1 MASTYEPLY
10 LKYRPQSLG
19 DLVGQQS
26 VVRTL
31 TNAIEHDRVAHA
43 YLFTGPRGCGKTSSA
58 RIMAKSLNCQKGPT
72 PTPCL
77 ECTSCI
83 EVKQVNSP
91 AVIEIDAAS
100 HNSVD
105 DARLLIERAPITVGG
120 NYKIYIIDECHML
133 TKEAFN
139 ALLKTI
145 EEPPPNVIFILA
157 TTEEHKVP
165 PTIISRCQRLMFKLI
180 NHDELAVHLRNVATK
195 EDINIDDAAID
206 LVARRSGGGLRDA
219 LGLLDQASLLA
230 TKDKQVQ
237 LDDLLLM
244 LGSVKE
250 DVLLDFSKAIKEGA
264 AEPVLQAASS
274 LLGEGREPAL
284 IALELSKHFLNL
296 AKAQLKIPVMGSPS
310 YLQALTEQSQ
320 LFDRTELAQMVEQL
334 SSLEQSCRR
343 STQSALA
350 LEIGLLSLC
359 HRLEITELRQLK
371 DKVVDLESRLASGV
385 PPQAMHAQRP
395 APRPPSA
402 PPVSHAP
409 SSHAPSPSYIAP
421 PPSHGA
427 PAASHMQ
434 AQSHAPTPSH
444 APAPAQHAAA
454 PAAAPPAASSPA
466 ASVQGASPA
475 ASASSDNAASYA
487 STPMQS
493 EAAPAPDYAAAEHH
507 EGSAVATADASQE
520 SIVPESIVTYEES
533 EEEYAEPA
541 APTAFTEID
550 EVWSAILDQLQE
562 RHKPTYSLLQSMCA
576 PLTLTRD
583 ELVIGVKEML
593 LKTLETKI
601 DYIRAAAQA
610 TGRDLQ
616 VKIKPMTVAPE
627 TKPRPRAPSAGTSPG
642 KPEPQAYAAERPA
655 SAQSSA
661 PNNAPSGASSNSHSS
676 QQSGGPAGAPQRQ
689 GGSGNP
695 AQKPREHTPLS
706 SAPPKSSSSE
716 PVEKNTLVKEAYR
729 LFEGPGSREFA
740 DNS

>member
-1 MASTYEPLY
+1 
-10 LKYRPQSLG
+10 
-19 DLVGQQS
+19 
-26 VVRTL
+26 
-31 TNAIEHDRVAHA
+31 
-43 YLFTGPRGCGKTSSA
+43 
-58 RIMAKSLNCQKGPT
+58 MAKSLNCHNGPT

-77 ECTSCI
+77 ECTSCL

-230 TKDKQVQ
+230 TKEKQVQ

-264 AEPVLQAASS
+264 AEPVLQAALS

-296 AKAQLKIPVMGSPS
+296 AKAQLKIPVLGSPS
-310 YLQALTEQSQ
+310 YLEALSEQSQ
-320 LFDRTELAQMVEQL
+320 LFDRIELAQMIEQL
-334 SSLEQSCRR
+334 SGLEQSCRR
-343 STQSALA
+343 STQSALT

-359 HRLEITELRQLK
+359 HRLEITQLKDLK
-371 DKVVDLESRLASGV
+371 DKVMDLEARLASGV
-385 PPQAMHAQRP
+385 PPQAMQAARP
-395 APRPPSA
+395 APRPPAA

-409 SSHAPSPSYIAP
+409 APQPHAAP
-421 PPSHGA
+421 
-427 PAASHMQ
+427 Q
-434 AQSHAPTPSH
+434 
-444 APAPAQHAAA
+444 PAPAVSQHAPVAQTAA
-454 PAAAPPAASSPA
+454 EPPA
-466 ASVQGASPA
+466 Q
-475 ASASSDNAASYA
+475 
-487 STPMQS
+487 Q
-493 EAAPAPDYAAAEHH
+493 EHT
-507 EGSAVATADASQE
+507 AVATAE
-520 SIVPESIVTYEES
+520 SAPEIVPESIVTYEES

-541 APTAFTEID
+541 AATSFTEID

-601 DYIRAAAQA
+601 DHIRAAAQA

-616 VKIKPMTVAPE
+616 VKIKPMTIAPE
-627 TKPRPRAPSAGTSPG
+627 TRPKPKAPAAGTSPG
-642 KPEPQAYAAERPA
+642 KPEHQATAAERPHA
-655 SAQSSA
+655 S
-661 PNNAPSGASSNSHSS
+661 APSGAPASPAPGH
-676 QQSGGPAGAPQRQ
+676 SGGNAPA
-689 GGSGNP
+689 
-695 AQKPREHTPLS
+695 KPREHAPLS
-706 SAPPKSSSSE
+706 SAPPKAPPPE
-716 PVEKNTLVKEAYR
+716 PGEKNTLVKEAYR

>member
-31 TNAIEHDRVAHA
+31 TNAIEHNRVAHA

-58 RIMAKSLNCQKGPT
+58 RIMAKSLNCHNGPT

-77 ECTSCI
+77 ECTSCL

-180 NHDELAVHLRNVATK
+180 NHDELAVHLRKVATK

-230 TKDKQVQ
+230 TKEKQVQ

-250 DVLLDFSKAIKEGA
+250 DVLLDFSKAIKDGA
-264 AEPVLQAASS
+264 AEPVLQAALS
-274 LLGEGREPAL
+274 LLAEGREPAL

-296 AKAQLKIPVMGSPS
+296 AKSGLKIPVLGSPS
-310 YLQALTEQSQ
+310 YLEALSEQSKM
-320 LFDRTELAQMVEQL
+320 FDRTELAQMIEQL
-334 SSLEQSCRR
+334 SALEQGCRR
-343 STQSALA
+343 STQSALT

-359 HRLEITELRQLK
+359 HRLEITELKQLK
-371 DKVVDLESRLASGV
+371 EKVVDLESRLASGA

-395 APRPPSA
+395 AQAPRPPSTPA
-402 PPVSHAP
+402 PQATPVQSAP
-409 SSHAPSPSYIAP
+409 VAVS
-421 PPSHGA
+421 
-427 PAASHMQ
+427 
-434 AQSHAPTPSH
+434 
-444 APAPAQHAAA
+444 PAPALPAA
-454 PAAAPPAASSPA
+454 PAAASIQP
-466 ASVQGASPA
+466 
-475 ASASSDNAASYA
+475 
-487 STPMQS
+487 
-493 EAAPAPDYAAAEHH
+493 AEHSPH
-507 EGSAVATADASQE
+507 QDGSAVATADSSQE
-520 SIVPESIVTYEES
+520 IVPESIVTYEES
-533 EEEYAEPA
+533 EDDFSEPPA
-541 APTAFTEID
+541 TAAFTEID

-562 RHKPTYSLLQSMCA
+562 RHKPTYSLLQSMCT

-601 DYIRAAAQA
+601 DHIRAAAQA

-616 VKIKPMTVAPE
+616 VKIKPMTIAPE
-627 TKPRPRAPSAGTSPG
+627 PKPKPRAPSAGTSPG
-642 KPEPQAYAAERPA
+642 KPETQENTAERQHASAPSHAPAGPA
-655 SAQSSA
+655 SSR
-661 PNNAPSGASSNSHSS
+661 NAPSAS
-676 QQSGGPAGAPQRQ
+676 P
-689 GGSGNP
+689 
-695 AQKPREHTPLS
+695 KPREHAPLS
-706 SAPPKSSSSE
+706 SAPPKAPPPE
-716 PVEKNTLVKEAYR
+716 PGEKNTLVKEAYR

>member
-230 TKDKQVQ
+230 TKDKQVL

-310 YLQALTEQSQ
+310 YLQALAEQSQ

-395 APRPPSA
+395 APRPTSA

-409 SSHAPSPSYIAP
+409 SSN
-421 PPSHGA
+421 A
-427 PAASHMQ
+427 PAP
-434 AQSHAPTPSH
+434 SHAPTPSSHAPAQSH
-444 APAPAQHAAA
+444 APAPSHAPASAQHAAP
-454 PAAAPPAASSPA
+454 PAAASPAASSPA
-466 ASVQGASPA
+466 ASVQASSA
-475 ASASSDNAASYA
+475 TTASADNAAPHTP
-487 STPMQS
+487 TPMQP

-507 EGSAVATADASQE
+507 QGSAVATADASQE

-533 EEEYAEPA
+533 EEEYAEQA

-593 LKTLETKI
+593 MKTLETKI
-601 DYIRAAAQA
+601 DYIKSAAQA

-627 TKPRPRAPSAGTSPG
+627 TKPRPRAPGAGTSPG
-642 KPEPQAYAAERPA
+642 KPEPQAYEAEHPA

-661 PNNAPSGASSNSHSS
+661 PKNAPSGASSNSHSS
-676 QQSGGPAGAPQRQ
+676 QQSGGAAGAPQRQ

>member
-31 TNAIEHDRVAHA
+31 TNAIEHNRVAHA

-58 RIMAKSLNCQKGPT
+58 RIMAKSLNCHNGPT

-77 ECTSCI
+77 ECTSCL

-180 NHDELAVHLRNVATK
+180 NHDELAVHLRKVATK

-230 TKDKQVQ
+230 TKEKQVQ

-250 DVLLDFSKAIKEGA
+250 DVLLDFSKAIKDGA
-264 AEPVLQAASS
+264 AEPVLQAALS
-274 LLGEGREPAL
+274 LLAEGREPAL

-296 AKAQLKIPVMGSPS
+296 AKSGLKIPVLGSPS
-310 YLQALTEQSQ
+310 YLDALREQSK
-320 LFDRTELAQMVEQL
+320 LFDRTELAQMIEQL
-334 SSLEQSCRR
+334 SALEQGCRR
-343 STQSALA
+343 STQSALT

-359 HRLEITELRQLK
+359 HRLEITELKQLK
-371 DKVVDLESRLASGV
+371 EKVVELESRLASGA

-395 APRPPSA
+395 AQAPRPA
-402 PPVSHAP
+402 
-409 SSHAPSPSYIAP
+409 SS
-421 PPSHGA
+421 
-427 PAASHMQ
+427 PA
-434 AQSHAPTPSH
+434 PSH
-444 APAPAQHAAA
+444 APAPQSSLPQSTPAAVAPAAVTAA
-454 PAAAPPAASSPA
+454 PAAPAAVSIQSGENSPHQ
-466 ASVQGASPA
+466 V
-475 ASASSDNAASYA
+475 
-487 STPMQS
+487 
-493 EAAPAPDYAAAEHH
+493 
-507 EGSAVATADASQE
+507 GSAVPTADSSQE
-520 SIVPESIVTYEES
+520 IVPESIVTYEES
-533 EEEYAEPA
+533 EDEFSEPPASA
-541 APTAFTEID
+541 AAFTEID

-562 RHKPTYSLLQSMCA
+562 RHKPTYSLLQSMCT

-601 DYIRAAAQA
+601 DHIRGAAQA

-616 VKIKPMTVAPE
+616 VKIKPMTIAPE
-627 TKPRPRAPSAGTSPG
+627 PKPKPRAPSAGTSPG
-642 KPEPQAYAAERPA
+642 KSEPQANTAERQHA
-655 SAQSSA
+655 SAPSHAPAGPSSVH
-661 PNNAPSGASSNSHSS
+661 NAPGAS
-676 QQSGGPAGAPQRQ
+676 P
-689 GGSGNP
+689 
-695 AQKPREHTPLS
+695 KPREHAPLS
-706 SAPPKSSSSE
+706 SAPPKAPPPE
-716 PVEKNTLVKEAYR
+716 PGEKNTLVKEAYR

>member
-31 TNAIEHDRVAHA
+31 SNAIEHDRVAHA

-58 RIMAKSLNCQKGPT
+58 RIMAKSLNCQNGPT

-230 TKDKQVQ
+230 TKEKQVQ

-359 HRLEITELRQLK
+359 HRLEITELRQLR

-385 PPQAMHAQRP
+385 PPQPMHSQRP

-409 SSHAPSPSYIAP
+409 SSHAPASA
-421 PPSHGA
+421 HA
-427 PAASHMQ
+427 PA
-434 AQSHAPTPSH
+434 PSH
-444 APAPAQHAAA
+444 APAPAPH
-454 PAAAPPAASSPA
+454 AAPPVA
-466 ASVQGASPA
+466 ASPA
-475 ASASSDNAASYA
+475 ASAQITSSAATASAATASADNAAPYA
-487 STPMQS
+487 PTPMQG
-493 EAAPAPDYAAAEHH
+493 EPAPAPDYAAAENR
-507 EGSAVATADASQE
+507 ESSAVATADASQE
-520 SIVPESIVTYEES
+520 NIVPESIVTYEES

-616 VKIKPMTVAPE
+616 VKIKPMTVAQE
-627 TKPRPRAPSAGTSPG
+627 TKPRPKAPSAGTSPG
-642 KPEPQAYAAERPA
+642 KPEPQAYAAEHPA

-661 PNNAPSGASSNSHSS
+661 PQNAPSSASSNSHSS
-676 QQSGGPAGAPQRQ
+676 QQSGGPASAPQRQ

-706 SAPPKSSSSE
+706 SAPPKSTSSE

>member
-1 MASTYEPLY
+1 MAPGAIFVASSYEPLY

-31 TNAIEHDRVAHA
+31 TNAIEHNRVPHA

-77 ECTSCI
+77 ECTSCL
-83 EVKQVNSP
+83 EVKLVNSP

-105 DARLLIERAPITVGG
+105 DARLLIERAPLVTVGG

-180 NHDELAVHLRNVATK
+180 NHDELAVYLRKVATK
-195 EDINIDDAAID
+195 EEINIDDGAID

-230 TKDKQVQ
+230 TSEKQVNI
-237 LDDLLLM
+237 DDLLLL

-250 DVLLDFSKAIKEGA
+250 DILLNFSKAIKEGS
-264 AEPVLQAASS
+264 AEPVLQAAAS

-296 AKAQLKIPVMGSPS
+296 AKAQLKIPVLGSPS
-310 YLQALTEQSQ
+310 YLEALTEQSQ

-334 SSLEQSCRR
+334 SALEQSCRR

-359 HRLEITELRQLK
+359 HRLEITELKSLK
-371 DKVVDLESRLASGV
+371 EKVHDLESKLASGA
-385 PPQAMHAQRP
+385 PLQAMPSQRP
-395 APRPPSA
+395 AAPRPAA
-402 PPVSHAP
+402 PQ
-409 SSHAPSPSYIAP
+409 PSY
-421 PPSHGA
+421 
-427 PAASHMQ
+427 AAQ
-434 AQSHAPTPSH
+434 
-444 APAPAQHAAA
+444 
-454 PAAAPPAASSPA
+454 PPAAQHSAPQNA
-466 ASVQGASPA
+466 APA
-475 ASASSDNAASYA
+475 ASASVANHSAPPPAPPVAAQQFSSASVSPAAS
-487 STPMQS
+487 TEVS
-493 EAAPAPDYAAAEHH
+493 EPARAN
-507 EGSAVATADASQE
+507 SAVAMAE
-520 SIVPESIVTYEES
+520 SS
-533 EEEYAEPA
+533 PA
-541 APTAFTEID
+541 AESVVADSVMTFEEPEEDPGSAAPVEFTEID

-562 RHKPTYSLLQSMCA
+562 RHKPTYSLLQSMCT

-593 LKTLETKI
+593 QKTLETKI
-601 DYIRAAAQA
+601 DHIRAAAQA
-610 TGRDLQ
+610 AGRDVQ
-616 VKIKPMTVAPE
+616 VKIKPVAVTPDS
-627 TKPRPRAPSAGTSPG
+627 KPRPKAPSGGGMPG
-642 KPEPQAYAAERPA
+642 KP
-655 SAQSSA
+655 QSSGA
-661 PNNAPSGASSNSHSS
+661 PDPERMSAPGSPPSSSQSSGQQPAAASSRQERASHAPLSAAPSK
-676 QQSGGPAGAPQRQ
+676 APL
-689 GGSGNP
+689 P
-695 AQKPREHTPLS
+695 
-706 SAPPKSSSSE
+706 E
-716 PVEKNTLVKEAYR
+716 PTDKNTLVKEAYR
-729 LFEGPGSREFA
+729 LFEGPGSREFS

>member
-77 ECTSCI
+77 ECTSCV

-195 EDINIDDAAID
+195 EEINIDDTAID

-230 TKDKQVQ
+230 TKEKQVQ

-250 DVLLDFSKAIKEGA
+250 DVLLDFSKAIKDGA
-264 AEPVLQAASS
+264 AEPVLQAALS

-296 AKAQLKIPVMGSPS
+296 AKAQLKIPVLGSPS
-310 YLQALTEQSQ
+310 YLEALTEQSK
-320 LFDRTELAQMVEQL
+320 LFDRTELAQMIEQL
-334 SSLEQSCRR
+334 SALEQSCRR
-343 STQSALA
+343 STQSALT

-359 HRLEITELRQLK
+359 HRLEITELKQLK

-395 APRPPSA
+395 AARPPSA

-409 SSHAPSPSYIAP
+409 
-421 PPSHGA
+421 
-427 PAASHMQ
+427 
-434 AQSHAPTPSH
+434 AQSHAPAASYSSG
-444 APAPAQHAAA
+444 APAPSPASAPLQTHAGA
-454 PAAAPPAASSPA
+454 PSAAAPPPGSPAVSSPA
-466 ASVQGASPA
+466 ASAFAPPISAPA
-475 ASASSDNAASYA
+475 AHAATMETSV
-487 STPMQS
+487 STDS
-493 EAAPAPDYAAAEHH
+493 AEHAPEPH
-507 EGSAVATADASQE
+507 QGNTAVATSEAGQE
-520 SIVPESIVTYEES
+520 IVPESIVTYEES
-533 EEEYAEPA
+533 EEEYSEPA
-541 APTAFTEID
+541 AAAAFTEID

-593 LKTLETKI
+593 LKTLETKV
-601 DYIRAAAQA
+601 DHIRAAAQA

-616 VKIKPMTVAPE
+616 VKIKPMTIAPE
-627 TKPRPRAPSAGTSPG
+627 TKPKPRAPSAGTSPG
-642 KPEPQAYAAERPA
+642 KPEPRANSAEQPHASAQTVAPA
-655 SAQSSA
+655 SAASSHTASSSA
-661 PNNAPSGASSNSHSS
+661 P
-676 QQSGGPAGAPQRQ
+676 
-689 GGSGNP
+689 
-695 AQKPREHTPLS
+695 KPREHAPLS
-706 SAPPKSSSSE
+706 SAPPKAPPPE
-716 PVEKNTLVKEAYR
+716 PGEKNTLVKEAYR

>member
-1 MASTYEPLY
+1 MVSTYEPLY

-58 RIMAKSLNCQKGPT
+58 RIMAKSLNCHNGPT
-72 PTPCL
+72 PVPCL
-77 ECTSCI
+77 ECTSCL

-91 AVIEIDAAS
+91 SVIEIDAAS

-230 TKDKQVQ
+230 TKEKQVQ

-250 DVLLDFSKAIKEGA
+250 DVLLDFSKAIKDGA
-264 AEPVLQAASS
+264 AEPVLQAAIS
-274 LLGEGREPAL
+274 LLAEGREPAL

-296 AKAQLKIPVMGSPS
+296 AKAQLNIPVLGSPS
-310 YLQALTEQSQ
+310 YLQALSEQSK
-320 LFDRTELAQMVEQL
+320 LFDRTELAQMIEQL
-334 SSLEQSCRR
+334 SALEQSCRR
-343 STQSALA
+343 STQSALT

-359 HRLEITELRQLK
+359 HRLEITELKQLK
-371 DKVVDLESRLASGV
+371 DKVLDLESRLASGA
-385 PPQAMHAQRP
+385 PPQAMHSQRP
-395 APRPPSA
+395 AARPPA
-402 PPVSHAP
+402 
-409 SSHAPSPSYIAP
+409 AP
-421 PPSHGA
+421 PPLQAPISHT
-427 PAASHMQ
+427 AA
-434 AQSHAPTPSH
+434 AA
-444 APAPAQHAAA
+444 AAAAAA
-454 PAAAPPAASSPA
+454 PAAPIAAAQP
-466 ASVQGASPA
+466 
-475 ASASSDNAASYA
+475 
-487 STPMQS
+487 
-493 EAAPAPDYAAAEHH
+493 AAPAAAAMEAGDHSTH
-507 EGSAVATADASQE
+507 QDSSAVATVAPSQE
-520 SIVPESIVTYEES
+520 IVPDSIVTYEES
-533 EEEYAEPA
+533 EEEYAEPPAVA
-541 APTAFTEID
+541 AEFTEID

-601 DYIRAAAQA
+601 DHIRAAAQA

-616 VKIKPMTVAPE
+616 VKIKPMTIAPE
-627 TKPRPRAPSAGTSPG
+627 TKPKPRAPSAGTSPG
-642 KPEPQAYAAERPA
+642 KPETQANSAERQHASAPSHAPAGPA
-655 SAQSSA
+655 SSQAAPSA
-661 PNNAPSGASSNSHSS
+661 PP
-676 QQSGGPAGAPQRQ
+676 
-689 GGSGNP
+689 
-695 AQKPREHTPLS
+695 KPREHAPLS
-706 SAPPKSSSSE
+706 SAPPKAPPPE
-716 PVEKNTLVKEAYR
+716 PGEKNTLVKEAYR